1 MERLER
7 MDSEVAVPGGSAPG
21 VRYAAVRVKSLL
33 RQHAQENGSW
43 HWRLDPYEG
52 CQFGCLACPV
62 RLGEHQDAAR
72 WRELE
77 SRVAVK
83 VNAAQVLRAELRH
96 EDFRGHPI
104 WIGEQTEAWQH
115 VEEQVRLTR
124 ALLGLLAQE
133 EGREVRISTRSSL
146 IARDGDILREIA
158 RRNHLTVAF
167 SLPSLDEK
175 VNRLV
180 EPRAPSA
187 FRRLAAMEALA
198 RLGVE
203 VGLMVAPVFP
213 GLDDD
218 ELQLKAMLSR
228 ASNAGARFAGIRF
241 FAPSQPVRDHFLR
254 RVTEAYPEAATRVRR
269 VLGRRTPQLEELRS
283 LEKGFELLCRSLGLQ
298 LAEQALAPRAR
309 KPQPATQLALFG

>member
-7 MDSEVAVPGGSAPG
+7 WNGEVAVPGASAPG
-21 VRYAAVRVKSLL
+21 SRHVAVRVKSLL
-33 RQHAQENGSW
+33 RQGPDEDGGGW

-52 CQFGCLACPV
+52 CQFGCLACPA
-62 RLGEHQDAAR
+62 RLGAEDAAR

-83 VNAAQVLRAELRH
+83 VNAVQVLRAELRH

-104 WIGEQTEAWQH
+104 AIGEQTEAWQH
-115 VEEQVRLTR
+115 VEEQVRITR
-124 ALLGLLAQE
+124 ALLGLLAAE
-133 EGREVRISTRSSL
+133 EGRELRMSTRSSL
-146 IARDGDILREIA
+146 IARDGDVLREIA

-218 ELQLKAMLSR
+218 ELQLKAMLTR
-228 ASNAGARFAGIRF
+228 AANAGARFAGIRF
-241 FAPSQPVRDHFLR
+241 FAPAQSVRDTFLR

-269 VLGRRTPQLEELRS
+269 VLGRRTPQPEELAS
-283 LEKGFELLCRSLGLQ
+283 LEKGFDLLCRSLGLQ
-298 LAEQALAPRAR
+298 RAEQAQAPRAK
-309 KPQPATQLALFG
+309 KPQQATQLALFA

>member
-1 MERLER
+1 MERL
-7 MDSEVAVPGGSAPG
+7 DSEVAVPGAGAPG
-21 VRYAAVRVKSLL
+21 VRYVAVRVKSLL
-33 RQHAQENGSW
+33 RQQAREDGGW

-52 CQFGCLACPV
+52 CQFGCVHCPV
-62 RLGEHQDAAR
+62 RLERQDAAG
-72 WRELE
+72 WREQE
-77 SRVAVK
+77 SKVAVK

-104 WIGEQTEAWQH
+104 HIGEQTDAWQH

-124 ALLGLLAQE
+124 ALLGLLVE
-133 EGREVRISTRSSL
+133 EDGRELRISTRSSL
-146 IARDGDILREIA
+146 IARDGDLLREIA
-158 RRNHLTVAF
+158 RKNHLTVAF

-187 FRRLAAMEALA
+187 FRRLAAREALA
-198 RLGVE
+198 RLGIE

-218 ELQLKAMLSR
+218 ELQLKAMLTR
-228 ASNAGARFAGIRF
+228 AANAGARFAGIRF
-241 FAPSQPVRDHFLR
+241 FAPAQHVRDNFLR

-269 VLGRRTPQLEELRS
+269 VLGRRTPQPEELRS

-298 LAEQALAPRAR
+298 LAEQAQAPRVKRA
-309 KPQPATQLALFG
+309 PAATQLALFGA

>member
-7 MDSEVAVPGGSAPG
+7 FDSEVAVPGASAPG
-21 VRYAAVRVKSLL
+21 VRYVAVRVKSLL
-33 RQHAQENGSW
+33 RQQAQEDGSW

-52 CQFGCLACPV
+52 CQFGCLACPT
-62 RLGEHQDAAR
+62 RLDREDAAS

-77 SRVAVK
+77 SKVAVK
-83 VNAAQVLRAELRH
+83 VNAAQVLRAELHH

-104 WIGEQTEAWQH
+104 HVGEQTEAWQH

-124 ALLGLLAQE
+124 ALLGLLAEE
-133 EGREVRISTRSSL
+133 EGRELRFSTRSSL
-146 IARDGDILREIA
+146 IARDGDLLREIA
-158 RRNHLTVAF
+158 RKNHLTVAF

-218 ELQLKAMLSR
+218 ELQLKAMLTR
-228 ASNAGARFAGIRF
+228 AANAGARFAGIRF
-241 FAPSQPVRDHFLR
+241 FAPAQGVRDNFLR

-269 VLGRRTPQLEELRS
+269 VLGRRTPQPEELRS
-283 LEKGFELLCRSLGLQ
+283 QEKGFELLCRSLGLQ
-298 LAEQALAPRAR
+298 PAEQAQAPRAKR
-309 KPQPATQLALFG
+309 PPAATQLVLFG

>member
-7 MDSEVAVPGGSAPG
+7 FEGEVAVPGVSAPG
-21 VRYAAVRVKSLL
+21 VRYVAVRVKSLL
-33 RQHAQENGSW
+33 RQQPQEDGSW

-62 RLGEHQDAAR
+62 RLERQDAAQ

-77 SRVAVK
+77 SKVAVK
-83 VNAAQVLRAELRH
+83 VNAAQVLRAELHH

-104 WIGEQTEAWQH
+104 HLGEQTEAWQH

-124 ALLGLLAQE
+124 ALLGLLAEE
-133 EGREVRISTRSSL
+133 EGRELRASTRSSL
-146 IARDGDILREIA
+146 IARDGDLLREIA
-158 RRNHLTVAF
+158 GKNHLTVAF

-218 ELQLKAMLSR
+218 ELQLKAMLTR
-228 ASNAGARFAGIRF
+228 AANAGARFAGIRF
-241 FAPSQPVRDHFLR
+241 FAPTQAVRDNFLR

-269 VLGRRTPQLEELRS
+269 VLGRRTPQPEELRS

-298 LAEQALAPRAR
+298 LAEQAQAPRAKR
-309 KPQPATQLALFG
+309 PPAATQLGLFG